1 MVAINKRLSHEK
13 LMQSVDSPY
22 TLVIAAAKRARQLND
37 GSKPLIETTRT
48 NKPVTI
54 AMNEII
60 AGKVKYVRKRVDG
73 IK

>member
-1 MVAINKRLSHEK
+1 MAINKRLSHEK

-37 GSKPLIETTRT
+37 GSKPLIQTTRT

-60 AGKVKYVRKRVDG
+60 AGKVEYVRKRADS

>member
-1 MVAINKRLSHEK
+1 MAINKRLSHEK

-60 AGKVKYVRKRVDG
+60 AGKVEYVRKRADS

>member
-1 MVAINKRLSHEK
+1 VAINKRLSHEK

-37 GSKPLIETTRT
+37 GSKPLIQTTRT

-60 AGKVKYVRKRVDG
+60 AGKVEYVRKRADS

>member
-1 MVAINKRLSHEK
+1 VAINKRLSHEK
-13 LMQSVDSPY
+13 LMQRIDSPY
-22 TLVIAAAKRARQLND
+22 TLVIAAAKRARALND
-37 GSKPLIETTRT
+37 GSQPLIEYSST

-60 AGKVKYVRKRVDG
+60 AGKVDYIRKKVDS

>member
-1 MVAINKRLSHEK
+1 MAINKRLSHEK
-13 LMQSVDSPY
+13 LMQRVDSPY
-22 TLVIAAAKRARQLND
+22 TLVIAAAKRARALND
-37 GSKPLIETTRT
+37 GSKPLIEYSST

-60 AGKVKYVRKRVDG
+60 AGKVDYIRKKIDS

>member
-1 MVAINKRLSHEK
+1 LAINKRLSHEK
-13 LMQSVDSPY
+13 LMQKVDSPY
-22 TLVIAAAKRARQLND
+22 TLVIAAAKRARKLNE
-37 GSKPLIETTRT
+37 GAHPLIDYSST

-60 AGKVKYVRKRVDG
+60 AGKVNYIRKKVDS

>member
-1 MVAINKRLSHEK
+1 MAINKRLSHEK
-13 LMQSVDSPY
+13 LMQRIDSPY
-22 TLVIAAAKRARQLND
+22 TLVIAAAKRARALND
-37 GSKPLIETTRT
+37 GSQPLIEYSST

-60 AGKVKYVRKRVDG
+60 AGKVDYIRKKVDS